1 MALSWCWLITTV
13 SVSYFWLRKFWTAFC
28 IKLVVVLNMIG
39 WSSLRTFVCYSSSS
53 KADNEILSIWNEFRP
68 FFSKINTKYYFRE
81 TCWLCVFF
89 AKNPSCYVFS
99 MSQLHLMRCFIYF
112 VYVYVID
119 YFFRFFVTSK
129 IKVIEMLKNILLF
142 LYFEICNLI

>member
-1 MALSWCWLITTV
+1 MCL
-13 SVSYFWLRKFWTAFC
+13 FRKKTP
-28 IKLVVVLNMIG
+28 LV
-39 WSSLRTFVCYSSSS
+39 
-53 KADNEILSIWNEFRP
+53 
-68 FFSKINTKYYFRE
+68 
-81 TCWLCVFF
+81 LC
-89 AKNPSCYVFS
+89 S
-99 MSQLHLMRCFIYF
+99 MSQLHLMSCFIYF